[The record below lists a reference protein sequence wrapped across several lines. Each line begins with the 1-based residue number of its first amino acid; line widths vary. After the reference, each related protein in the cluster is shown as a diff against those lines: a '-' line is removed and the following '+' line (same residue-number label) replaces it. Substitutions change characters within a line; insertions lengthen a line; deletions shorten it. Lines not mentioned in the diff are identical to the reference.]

1 MRYLDSIR
9 AVKQPRSFKLEMLTT
24 VAILIFGCCMGLFS
38 KYMDYQQAS
47 LPSLLRMID
56 SAIDLH
62 NYLGEFA
69 PWVFVAVCISVFSN
83 TPVRAAINVF
93 LFFAGMVLC
102 YYLYC
107 KYAAGFFPQS
117 YAMIWIGFTIL
128 SPLLAFFCWYAKGK
142 GIVAVLLAAGIIG
155 FFFIFSFN
163 VGLFYISVRS
173 WISIILLVLTVV
185 ILRQPFKNTAIM
197 VGIGIVFFV
206 VFSIFSPYRI

>member
-9 AVKQPRSFKLEMLTT
+9 PTKQHRSFKLEMLTT

-38 KYMDYQQAS
+38 KYMDYRQAS
-47 LPSLLRMID
+47 LPPLLQMID
-56 SAIDLH
+56 SAIELH

-69 PWVFVAVCISVFSN
+69 PWVFAAVCISVFSN

-107 KYAAGFFPQS
+107 KYAAGFFPRS

-128 SPLLAFFCWYAKGK
+128 SPLFAFFSWYAKGK
-142 GIVAVLLAAGIIG
+142 GTVALLLAAGIIG
-155 FFFIFSFN
+155 VFFKFSFSI
-163 VGLFYISVRS
+163 GLFYISVRS
-173 WISIILLVLTVV
+173 WISVILLILTVF
-185 ILRQPFKNTAIM
+185 ILRKSSKDMTIM
-197 VGIGIVFFV
+197 VGVGIVFFV
-206 VFSIFSPYRI
+206 MIGVFSPYRI